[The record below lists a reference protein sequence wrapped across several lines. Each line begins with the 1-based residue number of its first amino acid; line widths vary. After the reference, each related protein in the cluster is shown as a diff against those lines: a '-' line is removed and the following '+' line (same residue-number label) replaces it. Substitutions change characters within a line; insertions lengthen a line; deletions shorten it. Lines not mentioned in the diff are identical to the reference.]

1 MHINHASDHLCP
13 RTTIQYQ
20 VKSTIQ
26 FLDGSFLLPNILT
39 KKYVASCTT
48 SVYVNLS
55 KNSLMPFGLDFF
67 HDSENQ
73 VNLFFSRCSRSSL
86 LPPISR
92 KRVQRYCFFPNRQNF
107 FGKIF
112 IFYAKFHPLLTNIKS
127 RKGPHIINIYKG
139 RAIRGARTVWTI
151 RGFRTIICP
160 GIWPFRKIVVP
171 LQRTEAIYRSQIKL
185 CI

>member
-1 MHINHASDHLCP
+1 MHRIISVPERLSSIKLKAPFN
-13 RTTIQYQ
+13 
-20 VKSTIQ
+20 
-26 FLDGSFLLPNILT
+26 FLTVRFFYPTYSQ

-73 VNLFFSRCSRSSL
+73 VNLFFSRCSRSSF